1 MKHYKAPLDV
11 IAQKVSTSYIYIM
24 YFENLFGS
32 SFLVRHDEL
41 ANIVSVVV
49 GPLFLPQN
57 PLLREKRSGELKA
70 CMVLI
75 ELYIYNSINIMHA
88 FNSLDLFSPKGGL

>member
-1 MKHYKAPLDV
+1 MSNKRNCE
-11 IAQKVSTSYIYIM
+11 YIYLT
-24 YFENLFGS
+24 YFEDLFKS

-41 ANIVSVVV
+41 VNIVSAVVV
-49 GPLFLPQN
+49 PLFWPQN

-75 ELYIYNSINIMHA
+75 ELYI
-88 FNSLDLFSPKGGL
+88 